1 MTIPIGFLFAGGGIE
16 FVGYKTAT
24 LVNSSSA
31 TYALSLTG
39 FTGGISSSLQQGDL
53 VVIAHGYGDNA
64 DNNMTLTGTG
74 FTEVADIAGVNGISG
89 TVANLGVYS
98 SVLSSSWPS
107 SVSCSAEGH
116 TNVGHVALALAFR
129 GVNGTQFDVSAVTST
144 GWAAAQP
151 NPGSITPSTA
161 GAHVL
166 AVGLGARAVSTAP
179 VFTSLS
185 SGFTELVKLDQAA
198 SGFSASIGACV
209 LPWTSGAVDPA
220 LFTATNT
227 GAFDAWAAITL
238 AIRPA

>member
-53 VVIAHGYGDNA
+53 VVVAHGYADNA
-64 DNNMTLTGTG
+64 DNDVTLTGTG
-74 FTEVADIAGVNGISG
+74 FSEVADVAGVNGISG
-89 TVANLGVYS
+89 TVANFGVYA

-107 SVSCSAEGH
+107 SVTCSAEGH

-129 GVNGTQFDVSAVTST
+129 GVNGTQFDVAAVTAT
-144 GWAAAQP
+144 GAGARP
-151 NPGSITPSTA
+151 NPGAITPSTA

-166 AVGLGARAVSTAP
+166 AVGLGARAESTAP

-220 LFTATNT
+220 QFTATNT